1 MLFGH
6 VVVFDPQKQTQNN
19 DYLLPLCYQQI
30 IDDFNGMLKVYDLRK
45 IDSSL
50 IEFIE
55 LYEKFFLR
63 VGAYPQTDIL
73 RPVFYFCV
81 LFKIATY
88 PPSALHLALTCKH
101 SISWLLFFCTY

>member
-50 IEFIE
+50 IEFI
-55 LYEKFFLR
+55 
-63 VGAYPQTDIL
+63 
-73 RPVFYFCV
+73 
-81 LFKIATY
+81 
-88 PPSALHLALTCKH
+88 
-101 SISWLLFFCTY
+101 